1 MRPCWQPGYAARR
14 HCRLGPVRG
23 REPRPASLDRH
34 APESALTWPGG
45 GLNHFAY
52 FSRVPRIEAVPITG
66 VTDSPRLKLRR
77 GFRFAFIGLFAGFL
91 GLGMAA
97 YRMSVE
103 SDQPP
108 RPKTKEISDV
118 LSDTIKKTVDKFRQ
132 KQPTPSPLSVSEAW
146 SASNKLG
153 LAASI
158 FGFIG
163 AAFGCVS
170 WLVGEH
176 RRWTWAALCVGIAAL
191 AWTHVVVAVSIAVA
205 LAIGLW
211 ILSHMS

>member
-1 MRPCWQPGYAARR
+1 MP
-14 HCRLGPVRG
+14 
-23 REPRPASLDRH
+23 
-34 APESALTWPGG
+34 T
-45 GLNHFAY
+45 
-52 FSRVPRIEAVPITG
+52 TG
-66 VTDSPRLKLRR
+66 VTDSKRPTLRR

-91 GLGMAA
+91 GLGIAA
-97 YRMSVE
+97 YRMSIE

-118 LSDTIKKTVDKFRQ
+118 LSDTIKKTADKFRH
-132 KQPTPSPLSVSEAW
+132 KQPTPPPP
-146 SASNKLG
+146 SATEPWPASKKLG

-158 FGFIG
+158 LGFIG

-191 AWTHVVVAVSIAVA
+191 AWTHVVVAVAIAVA
-205 LAIGLW
+205 FAIGLW
-211 ILSHMS
+211 LLSHMS